1 MAKNYIQRLQEENE
15 ALKTDNEELG
25 KKFEELSKKVEGI
38 KKMEAT
44 AVKETKQAAETP
56 LPAINDLEQE
66 IVVSIER
73 EKEPDAQGRAIYTKH
88 QMKKKDAL
96 EALITYYANR
106 RNKAVPTPD
115 PLDPVR
121 NCAPVFARITKR
133 DVSTGRKMIAY
144 NVMPL
149 WTAAERAIEGKVVEL
164 ISQAEYEKVMALKYA
179 DEEKFRKE
187 YNEKK
192 IQAAIKTLESV

>member
-25 KKFEELSKKVEGI
+25 KKFEELSKKVEEI
-38 KKMEAT
+38 KKPVVAT
-44 AVKETKQAAETP
+44 APNQTITER
-56 LPAINDLEQE
+56 NDLEQE